1 VRLTARS
8 GAFSAPRLFY
18 KATKGENIVT
28 SFIQKLD
35 HVKPFFDAAHKAV
48 MFFCKLLL
56 VTDILITS
64 MAVLGRYV
72 SFVPDP
78 AWSEEIVLTCMA
90 YMAVISASMA
100 LRRNAHIRV
109 TAMDKYL
116 PVRVVQTLDV
126 VADLAVTAFAVMML
140 VVGWRYCTGLGS
152 KGYYT
157 SIPTLSKFWLYFPI
171 PLAGAGM
178 LFFEAEI
185 LCRHIGAFFVKEA
198 VRNES

>member
-1 VRLTARS
+1 VTLTE
-8 GAFSAPRLFY
+8 
-18 KATKGENIVT
+18 KT
-28 SFIQKLD
+28 SKIERA
-35 HVKPFFDAAHKAV
+35 KPFFDALHKAV

-56 VTDILITS
+56 IADILITS

-78 AWSEEIVLTCMA
+78 AWSEEIVLTCMV

-100 LRRNAHIRV
+100 LRRNAHIRM
-109 TAMDKYL
+109 TALDKYM

-126 VADLAVTAFAVMML
+126 AADLAVIAFSVMML
-140 VVGWRYCTGLGS
+140 AVGWRYCTGLGS
-152 KGYYT
+152 KSFYT

-171 PLAGAGM
+171 PLAGACM

-185 LCRHIGAFFVKEA
+185 LCRHIGAFFMKEEA
-198 VRNES
+198 RNES

>member
-1 VRLTARS
+1 MA
-8 GAFSAPRLFY
+8 
-18 KATKGENIVT
+18 
-28 SFIQKLD
+28 SFIQRLD
-35 HVKPFFDAAHKAV
+35 RAKPFFDAAHRYV

-72 SFVPDP
+72 SFIPDP
-78 AWSEEIVLTCMA
+78 AWSEEIVLTCMI

-116 PVRVVQTLDV
+116 PPKVVQALDV
-126 VADLAVTAFAVMML
+126 TADICVTAFSVMML

-152 KGYYT
+152 KAFYT

-171 PLAGAGM
+171 PLAGACM
-178 LFFEAEI
+178 LVFEAEI
-185 LCRHIGAFFVKEA
+185 LCRHIGVLFAKEA
-198 VRNES
+198 AK